1 LLTVQ
6 PPPLA
11 FPAASTPRIR
21 DVARI
26 AVWAV
31 GFRLLSAVLAFLENV
46 AFPDRQPAPFTVGT
60 APNAFWDAF
69 ARWDSGWYFQIAR
82 NGPHFTPG
90 GRDTIAWFPGYPLL
104 MRAVGSLFGRRGF
117 DVYLGGIVVSWTAF
131 VLAAIGLYCLTRL
144 DRSKHHAERTVL
156 FVMVFPFSYFFGI
169 VYSEALFLAAT
180 VWAFYF
186 FRTRRWLLGGLLGAV
201 ATATRVNGIM
211 MGPALA
217 WIVWSDWAA
226 MNVQQRVRALAGL
239 VLVGAG
245 IGTYSLYVYTLSGN
259 PFEWAAAIQRWDYHP
274 GGAPWLAPI
283 RLIQTLLTQPYEYLT
298 ADPVA
303 ICDTLNGLS
312 ALAFLAAVPF
322 IWRRFGAAYGLFM
335 AANLWLP
342 LSSGLFEGLGRYCS
356 VMFPFFIWLGGVR
369 ARTAV
374 VVAAGFATVY
384 VLAQSL
390 FTNIYPMF

>member
-1 LLTVQ
+1 M
-6 PPPLA
+6 
-11 FPAASTPRIR
+11 R

-26 AVWAV
+26 AAWAV
-31 GFRLLSAVLAFLENV
+31 GFRLLSAVLAFLEN
-46 AFPDRQPAPFTVGT
+46 AAIPDRQPAPFTVGT
-60 APNAFWDAF
+60 APNLFWDAF

-90 GRDTIAWFPGYPLL
+90 GRDTIAWFPAYPLL

-117 DVYLGGIVVSWTAF
+117 DIYLGGIIVSWLAF
-131 VLAAIGLYCLTRL
+131 VLAAIGLYYLVRL
-144 DRSKHHAERTVL
+144 DRPKRHAERAVL
-156 FVMVFPFSYFFGI
+156 FLTVFPFGYFFGV

-186 FRTRRWLLGGLLGAV
+186 FRTRRWVIGGLAGAL

-217 WIVWSDWAA
+217 WAVWTDWAFLTTG
-226 MNVQQRVRALAGL
+226 QRIRALAGL
-239 VLVGAG
+239 ALVGCG
-245 IGTYSLYVYTLSGN
+245 IGAYSVYVYTLSGN
-259 PFEWAAAIQRWDYHP
+259 PFEWAAAIQRWDYYP
-274 GGAPWLAPI
+274 GGAPWLVPI
-283 RLIQTLLTQPYEYLT
+283 RLVQTLVTRPYEYFT

-303 ICDTLNGLS
+303 ICDALNGLS

-322 IWRRFGAAYGLFM
+322 VWRAYGAAYGLFM

-369 ARTAV
+369 ARTAAV
-374 VVAAGFATVY
+374 IAAGFAAVY